1 MIDTLSIVIDIL
13 FVLAGMTLAAIL
25 YLLFKDGNEAI
36 TANKLE
42 SNSKKEG
49 TTNAPQKTDYPR
61 ENVQKFMEFD
71 KIEDDMIIREKGNL
85 FVMAI
90 KCQGINYDLM
100 SENEMLAVEEG
111 FSNFLNT
118 LKYPIQLYV
127 QARSLNLEESINAY
141 KDRILDLRDDYIRT
155 ENSTGVAKR
164 TGNLTTQ
171 QKQALDF
178 ELKKKR
184 ILLEYGTDIVNYV
197 EKMSLNRNILQ
208 RKYYIVV
215 SYHTS
220 ELGMATNFTKEEA
233 HDLAYSELY
242 TRCRSIAGALA
253 PCGVQT
259 SIMNSMELAE
269 MLYVAYNRD
278 ESDIYNIRK
287 AIDNGFYRLY
297 STAQDVLEKKQIA
310 IDNQVKE
317 KAITEAENALKSAM
331 ERLKDKNGLTYEEQQ
346 EDSAKAQA
354 MQMIIENSDQFDQE
368 VVDDALI
375 DLNSKMHVPI
385 MDESEVDVLTKKE
398 PSAVNQVVN
407 NNEPSSASNEVK
419 TDEENQVPNID
430 ALINNTSG
438 NNDDDLV

>member
-398 PSAVNQVVN
+398 PSAVDQVVN